1 MVFIEAASRTAGFTV
16 SDALHIALG
25 VLMVPLGLL
34 ILVRT
39 TAIAVTA
46 TGVLI
51 GLAFLAFGVYRTWM
65 GLSRYR
71 LYLQTRRGGEK

>member
-1 MVFIEAASRTAGFTV
+1 MRRPPLPAPERFSV

-25 VLMVPLGLL
+25 LLMIPLGVL

-46 TGVLI
+46 TGVVA
-51 GLAFLAFGVYRTWM
+51 GLAFVAFGVYRTWM
-65 GLSRYR
+65 ALVRLR
-71 LYLQTRRGGEK
+71 LYWRTRGGEK